1 MRLLLRQSVT
11 FLAICTVAL
20 HAMLWGLVAP
30 PTTAN
35 ALDPLTVICHSEASA
50 PAQQA
55 PDRIPLAPAHA
66 CDQCNLCNAIVVP
79 AVVNTALIARFEPVQ
94 TLQVLRPVS
103 IARRDEITADPKLA
117 RGPPAFA

>member
-11 FLAICTVAL
+11 FLAIYTVAL

-30 PTTAN
+30 PTTTN
-35 ALDPLTVICHSEASA
+35 AFDPLTVICHSEASA

-55 PDRIPLAPAHA
+55 PDRIPLAPAQA

-79 AVVNTALIARFEPVQ
+79 AVANTALMARFEPVQ
-94 TLQVLRPVS
+94 TLQVLGPVS

>member
-11 FLAICTVAL
+11 FLAIYTIAL

-30 PTTAN
+30 PTTTN
-35 ALDPLTVICHSEASA
+35 AIDPFTVICHSEASA

-55 PDRIPLAPAHA
+55 PDLSPLAPAYV

-79 AVVNTALIARFEPVQ
+79 AVLNTALIARLEPVQ
-94 TLQVLRPVS
+94 TVQVLH
-103 IARRDEITADPKLA
+103 
-117 RGPPAFA
+117 